1 MSATT
6 DVAAPAPAPASGAAF
21 VRQSSGL
28 VKLGTPWRILVMAVT
43 VNGIGLFMANFYV
56 AGPGTFPHMN
66 LLLAVL
72 FACSAQFLFNGAY
85 ALLAGAFPRSGGEY
99 VYISR
104 VLGPFVGFVANVG
117 AYVAFCF
124 YAAVG
129 AFLCVTFGL
138 SPIAAVYGVITDSNW
153 AQDAGTW
160 LADTD
165 HALLIASAI
174 VIASTVLCCFSMRV
188 YYRYQAI
195 TWWLGIT
202 CFLVLL
208 IVMAVSSHGDF
219 VHGINTFGQKTGAG
233 ANVYDA
239 VTANAHKAGVPSGYT
254 LWATLSMAALLTTV
268 TPTGYVGGEVRT
280 PLRTQLTGMLG
291 GTAIIATIFLVVP
304 LLISHVVGLEWNKEA
319 AFLNANGDWPL
330 SQAPLYT
337 FYAFLLTSSPVLLI
351 VMGLGLLLLTA
362 ILVPQQIFMPTRM
375 IFAWSFDRLVP
386 PQLAKV
392 NPRTGSPVIA
402 TVFTAVVVEA
412 LLILFAKGKIGYF
425 NPILVIG
432 TVWGIVGLTAFLF
445 PLLPR
450 ARRQWEASPVKYKI
464 AGIPVLCIIGAT
476 SVAYWAL
483 AVYLAF
489 TVDALG
495 ANKSSNLWF
504 CALTFAIP
512 MVYFAAVYA
521 YRQRQGVNLG
531 ATFAELPPD

>member
-1 MSATT
+1 LSATT

-43 VNGIGLFMANFYV
+43 VNGIGLFMANFYLV
-56 AGPGTFPHMN
+56 GPATFPHMN
-66 LLLAVL
+66 LVLAVL

-138 SPIAAVYGVITDSNW
+138 SPIAAVYGVITDAKW

-165 HALLIASAI
+165 HALLVATAI
-174 VIASTVLCCFSMRV
+174 VIASTVLCCFSMRA
-188 YYRYQAI
+188 YYRYQAV

-351 VMGLGLLLLTA
+351 VMGVGLLLLTA

-386 PQLAKV
+386 SQLAKV

-450 ARRQWEASPVKYKI
+450 ARRQWEASPVRYKI
-464 AGIPVLCIIGAT
+464 GGIPVLCIIGAT

-512 MVYFAAVYA
+512 MVYFAGVYA
-521 YRQRQGVNLG
+521 YRQRQGVNLN

>member
-1 MSATT
+1 VSAATT
-6 DVAAPAPAPASGAAF
+6 EAPPLDPVSGAAF

-66 LLLAVL
+66 LMLAVL

-138 SPIAAVYGVITDSNW
+138 SPLLAVYGVITDATW
-153 AQDAGTW
+153 ATDAGTW
-160 LADTD
+160 LADTN
-165 HALLIASAI
+165 HALLIGTAI

-195 TWWLGIT
+195 TFWAGMT
-202 CFLVLL
+202 CFVVLL
-208 IVMAVSSHGDF
+208 VVMLVSSHADF
-219 VHGINTFGQKTGAG
+219 VDGLNAFGQKTGAG

-239 VTANAHKAGVPSGYT
+239 VTANAQKAGVPSGYT

-291 GTAIIATIFLVVP
+291 GTAIIAAIFLIVP
-304 LLISHVVGLEWNKEA
+304 LLISHVVGLDWNKDA
-319 AFLNANGDWPL
+319 AVLNSAGQFPV
-330 SQAPLYT
+330 SQTPLYT
-337 FYAFLLTSSPVLLI
+337 FYAFVLTTSPVLLI

-386 PQLAKV
+386 PQLARV
-392 NPRTGSPVIA
+392 NPRTGAPVIA
-402 TVFTAVVVEA
+402 TLFTAVVVEA

-425 NPILVIG
+425 NPILIVG

-445 PLLPR
+445 PILPR
-450 ARRQWEASPVKYKI
+450 ARRQWEASPIQFKV
-464 AGIPVLCIIGAT
+464 AGIPVLSILGAI

-483 AVYLAF
+483 AVYIAF
-489 TVDALG
+489 TTDALG

-512 MVYFAAVYA
+512 MVYFAGAYA
-521 YRQRQGVNLG
+521 FRQRQGVNLN
-531 ATFAELPPD
+531 ATFAELPPE

>member
-1 MSATT
+1 MSAATT
-6 DVAAPAPAPASGAAF
+6 EAAPLPPVSGAAF

-43 VNGIGLFMANFYV
+43 VNGIGLFMANFYLT
-56 AGPGTFPHMN
+56 GPGTFPHMN
-66 LLLAVL
+66 LIAAVL

-117 AYVAFCF
+117 AYIAFCF

-138 SPIAAVYGVITDSNW
+138 SPLLAVYGVITDASW
-153 AQDAGTW
+153 ASSAGTW
-160 LADTD
+160 LADTN
-165 HALLIASAI
+165 HALIIGTAI

-195 TWWLGIT
+195 TWWAGMT
-202 CFLVLL
+202 CFVVLL
-208 IVMAVSSHGDF
+208 VVMLVSSHADF
-219 VHGINTFGQKTGAG
+219 VHGLNAFGQKTGAG

-291 GTAIIATIFLVVP
+291 GTAIIAAIFLIVP
-304 LLISHVVGLEWNKEA
+304 LLISHVVGLDWNKDA
-319 AFLNANGDWPL
+319 AFLNSAGEFPV
-330 SQAPLYT
+330 SQTPLYT
-337 FYAFLLTSSPVLLI
+337 FYAFVLTTSPVLLI

-375 IFAWSFDRLVP
+375 IFGLVVRPARAAAAGAGQPADRGAGDRHLVHRGRRRGPADPLRQGQDRLLQPDPHRRHGVGHRRPDRLPVP
-386 PQLAKV
+386 DPPAG
-392 NPRTGSPVIA
+392 TSPVGGL
-402 TVFTAVVVEA
+402 TGAVQGRWHPRALDPRHDLGRLLGARGLHRFQHRRARSQQVVEPVV
-412 LLILFAKGKIGYF
+412 L
-425 NPILVIG
+425 
-432 TVWGIVGLTAFLF
+432 
-445 PLLPR
+445 R
-450 ARRQWEASPVKYKI
+450 ADLRDPH
-464 AGIPVLCIIGAT
+464 GVLRGR
-476 SVAYWAL
+476 V
-483 AVYLAF
+483 
-489 TVDALG
+489 
-495 ANKSSNLWF
+495 
-504 CALTFAIP
+504 
-512 MVYFAAVYA
+512 
-521 YRQRQGVNLG
+521 R
-531 ATFAELPPD
+531 LPPASGRQPERDVRGASA